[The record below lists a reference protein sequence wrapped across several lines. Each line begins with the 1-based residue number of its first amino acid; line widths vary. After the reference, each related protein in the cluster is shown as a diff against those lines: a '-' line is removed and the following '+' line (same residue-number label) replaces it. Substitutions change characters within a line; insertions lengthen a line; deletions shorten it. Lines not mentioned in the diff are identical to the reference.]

1 MEMAP
6 PPPDILEL
14 YDTGK
19 GHDSGRKGPK
29 KPAWWRPRPDT
40 MLRIT
45 HSPYHPYAERKE
57 GVKMVL
63 VPKWAEDIIEGKAQ
77 ER

>member
-1 MEMAP
+1 
-6 PPPDILEL
+6 
-14 YDTGK
+14 
-19 GHDSGRKGPK
+19 
-29 KPAWWRPRPDT
+29 

-45 HSPYHPYAERKE
+45 HSPYHPYTERKE